1 MCRKLAAKKIPTS
14 SQSMINWKR
23 EAGRKAA
30 AASLALRVTGLVV
43 PVRLLDEKLLPFI
56 ASSVRSIY
64 ITQ

>member
-1 MCRKLAAKKIPTS
+1 MDGVSIYV
-14 SQSMINWKR
+14 KR
-23 EAGRKAA
+23 DAGRKAA
-30 AASLALRVTGLVV
+30 AVSFALRVIELAV